1 MTKFQ
6 TASPA
11 CFDMAAN
18 RPDKK
23 TIRNASDRSGLFSGV
38 SAHQNILRTPILTCQ
53 FWRIVCIEDL
63 CASK

>member
-1 MTKFQ
+1 
-6 TASPA
+6 
-11 CFDMAAN
+11 MAAN